1 MVAIDRRDVQAGDPG
16 RRKSLS
22 ADGLLSRTAFLSG
35 REAPYLPL
43 IKVPTGFTYGTAD
56 PFGSIDELRAAAALI
71 PAPSEIVEVTG
82 ARHDLGSKTL
92 DVPVLAVNRDAR
104 VAAVTGPVGPAS
116 R

>member
-1 MVAIDRRDVQAGDPG
+1 MSAG
-16 RRKSLS
+16 RSLN
-22 ADGLLSRTAFLSG
+22 RTAFLSG
-35 REAPYLPL
+35 QRSTEHLPL
-43 IKVPTGFTYGTAD
+43 IKVPTVFTHVTAD

-82 ARHDLGSKTL
+82 HDLGSKTL

-104 VAAVTGPVGPAS
+104 VAAVTGPVGRAS

>member
-43 IKVPTGFTYGTAD
+43 IKVPTGFTHGTAD

-92 DVPVLAVNRDAR
+92 DVPVFAVDAALR
-104 VAAVTGPVGPAS
+104 LLP
-116 R
+116 

>member
-1 MVAIDRRDVQAGDPG
+1 M
-16 RRKSLS
+16 
-22 ADGLLSRTAFLSG
+22 
-35 REAPYLPL
+35 
-43 IKVPTGFTYGTAD
+43 PTGFTHGTAD

>member
-1 MVAIDRRDVQAGDPG
+1 VVRGSGADHR
-16 RRKSLS
+16 SLN
-22 ADGLLSRTAFLSG
+22 RTAFLSG
-35 REAPYLPL
+35 QRSAEHLAL
-43 IKVPTGFTYGTAD
+43 IKVPTVFTHVTAD

-82 ARHDLGSKTL
+82 HDLGSKTL

-104 VAAVTGPVGPAS
+104 VAAVTGPVGRAS